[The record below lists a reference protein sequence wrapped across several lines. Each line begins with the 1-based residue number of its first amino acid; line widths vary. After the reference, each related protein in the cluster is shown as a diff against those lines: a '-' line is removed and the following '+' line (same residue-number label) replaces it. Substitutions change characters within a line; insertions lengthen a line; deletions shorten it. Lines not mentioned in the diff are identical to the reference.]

1 MEIRNEELNN
11 SKRGRGSKSASAR
24 EKEEVGDEGSS
35 EGRESVS
42 SGLPA
47 TALPPSDEILEKNL
61 FDAIFWR
68 KQSLASNDMVCLVF
82 IMMLNSRQQEVVG
95 KTQFPARSYRV
106 KVLILQASWTSSL
119 ASRTWPPCWSWDPA
133 GWSQI
138 NLI

>member
-11 SKRGRGSKSASAR
+11 SKRGRSKSSSAR
-24 EKEEVGDEGSS
+24 EKDEDEGSS
-35 EGRESVS
+35 DEKDESLS

-82 IMMLNSRQQEVVG
+82 IMVRLCHLSKMPTG
-95 KTQFPARSYRV
+95 YRISFNRCSIV
-106 KVLILQASWTSSL
+106 
-119 ASRTWPPCWSWDPA
+119 ASRRS
-133 GWSQI
+133 
-138 NLI
+138 